1 MGWVSRR
8 LRPIVDPLLHLSDA
22 GGQPRLMRGTL
33 VDVAYPSR
41 PSLEPL
47 PQFAGTATSRPDP
60 KSLKRLVDFVL
71 EQYVV
76 HDRSLR
82 EIAELT
88 DRSFSA
94 IRNILDRRGV
104 PRRPAGASAEP
115 QVSCDPVQGTRDSRP
130 AARVTCSTSC
140 GSTLALAR

>member
-1 MGWVSRR
+1 M
-8 LRPIVDPLLHLSDA
+8 
-22 GGQPRLMRGTL
+22 
-33 VDVAYPSR
+33 AYPSR

-47 PQFAGTATSRPDP
+47 PQFAGTATSSPNP
-60 KSLKRLVDFVL
+60 EFLERLVAFVL

-104 PRRPAGASAEP
+104 HRRPPGAAREP
-115 QVSCDPVQGTRDSRP
+115 QLTTTPNVRLNARPQAVGAAAHVQLNRTP
-130 AARVTCSTSC
+130 PIKC
-140 GSTLALAR
+140 